1 MDEKMKAIITGA
13 NRGIGLALAKELINK
28 NFEVFALCR
37 SSSPEL
43 EKLGAVIFEGIDVTD
58 EQSLKKALQGLEKHK
73 IDLLINNAGILENN
87 PLDAIDYESILHQFD
102 VNALGALKTTLTFLP
117 QLKAGSKIIMI
128 TSRMGSIGDN
138 TSGGYYGYRISKAA
152 LNMIGKSLAIDL
164 KPSKIA
170 VGLVHPGFVRTQ
182 MVSFSG
188 NLEPEQAAKG
198 IIQRIDELT
207 LANSGGFWHSNGEE
221 LPW

>member
-1 MDEKMKAIITGA
+1 MKAIITGA